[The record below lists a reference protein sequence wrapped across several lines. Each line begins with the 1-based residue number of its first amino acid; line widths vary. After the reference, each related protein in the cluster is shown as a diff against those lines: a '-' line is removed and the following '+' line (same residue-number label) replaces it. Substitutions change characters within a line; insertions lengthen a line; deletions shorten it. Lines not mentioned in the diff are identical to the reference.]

1 MEPLDQV
8 TIRDFFRVYDINRI
22 TYYRA
27 RQIHRMTANSPV
39 TDYREGRIQQV
50 HLLLEQIYKLTNE
63 AIKHLDPTSQ
73 AIIASDYRD
82 QQSTAEVTNILGVG
96 RTTYFSLKRQAR
108 QVFAATLNDLLAKNG
123 IPLLILP

>member
-8 TIRDFFRVYDINRI
+8 TIRDFFRVYDLNRI

-27 RQIHRMTANSPV
+27 HLLHRVAANYPV

-63 AIKHLDPTSQ
+63 AITRLDPTSQ
-73 AIIASDYRD
+73 AIITSDYRD
-82 QQSTAEVTNILGVG
+82 QQSTAEVTNLLGVG
-96 RTTYFSLKRQAR
+96 RTTYFSLKKQAR
-108 QVFAATLNDLLAKNG
+108 QVFATILNDLLAKNG